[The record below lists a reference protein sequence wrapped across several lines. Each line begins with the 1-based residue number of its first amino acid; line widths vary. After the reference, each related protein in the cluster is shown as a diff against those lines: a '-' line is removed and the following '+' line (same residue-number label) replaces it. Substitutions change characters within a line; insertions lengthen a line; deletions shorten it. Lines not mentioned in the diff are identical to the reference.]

1 MNKLKISYAW
11 KTFTIIAFFTI
22 VYLIISFKVFTFS
35 GFGPLYVYTIFIT
48 TFMLSRVLGSFF
60 YRSYKVRLNEE
71 QKKQLRKGYEPSLSI
86 VIPCKN
92 EEKAIY
98 HTMQSCLETNYPED
112 KVEIIAINDGST
124 DNTLAEM
131 LRLKRDYPDRNVKVI
146 NFKKNKGKRWG
157 MYVGFK
163 KATGEIILQIDSD
176 SFPAKEAL
184 RKIVMPF
191 LDPRVGATVGHTD
204 PSNPD
209 VNLMTRVQTAYY
221 FMSFRALKATESI
234 FDMVFCCSGC
244 FSAYRAKYV
253 LPVLDP
259 WLNEKFMG
267 KEIIFGDDRAL
278 TNWMIRKGYK
288 TIYVADAIAYTSVPE
303 RFKQFLKQQVRW
315 KKGWFINSVRV
326 LPEIIKRDK
335 FVAFTYFLPLI
346 ILTFLTPFIAF
357 KALIVNPLFLGI
369 SPLYYVIGIMLVSCL
384 LYAHYNIYSGGK
396 YGKYMIVWSILNMTI
411 FSYILIYALYDLRNM
426 AWGTR

>member
-1 MNKLKISYAW
+1 MNKSKISYAW
-11 KTFTIIAFFTI
+11 KIFAIVAFVAI
-22 VYLIISFKVFTFS
+22 VYLIITFKVFTFF
-35 GFGPLYVYTIFIT
+35 GFSLLYVYTIFIT
-48 TFMLSRVLGSFF
+48 TFMLSRVIGSFF
-60 YRSYKVRLNEE
+60 YRSYKTRLNEE
-71 QKKQLRKGYEPSLSI
+71 QKRELRRGYEPSLSI

-98 HTMQSCLETNYPED
+98 HTMQSCLETNYPKN

-131 LRLKRDYPDRNVKVI
+131 LRLKKDYPGRNVKVI
-146 NFKKNKGKRWG
+146 NFKKNKGKRRG

-176 SFPAKEAL
+176 SYPAKEAL
-184 RKIVMPF
+184 RKIVLPF

-204 PSNPD
+204 PSNSD
-209 VNLMTRVQTAYY
+209 VNLMTKVQTAYY

-253 LPVLDP
+253 LPVLDQ

-315 KKGWFINSVRV
+315 KKGWFINSVRI

-335 FVAFTYFLPLI
+335 FVAFSYFLPLI
-346 ILTFLTPFIAF
+346 MLTFLTPFIA
-357 KALIVNPLFLGI
+357 KT
-369 SPLYYVIGIMLVSCL
+369 
-384 LYAHYNIYSGGK
+384 NI
-396 YGKYMIVWSILNMTI
+396 N
-411 FSYILIYALYDLRNM
+411 
-426 AWGTR
+426 

>member
-369 SPLYYVIGIMLVSCL
+369 SPLYYVIGIMLVSFL